1 MVGRCCPYAC
11 VQQGVV
17 GLSTIDIV
25 QSKAYI
31 DLLRSF
37 DPDGSPDTN
46 ADQLVEEMRAY
57 AAPACSSPNKI
68 NAIAYAV
75 AKDAHFFWSG
85 SDGSI
90 YGIYAFKGLD
100 YIVCVNCQGLLY
112 VVGDSICNWIESVY
126 GASDEYDIK
135 AFMVRC
141 SELFCINA
149 SSWDRIYP
157 DLDASL

>member
-1 MVGRCCPYAC
+1 MVGRRCPYTC

-37 DPDGSPDTN
+37 DPDGSPVTN
-46 ADQLVEEMRAY
+46 ADQLVAEMSAY

-75 AKDAHFFWSG
+75 AKDARFFWSG

-90 YGIYAFKGLD
+90 YGIYTLKEFD
-100 YIVCVNCQGLLY
+100 YIVRIDCHGLLY
-112 VVGDSICNWIESVY
+112 VVGNSICNWVESVY
-126 GASDEYDIK
+126 GASDEYDING
-135 AFMVRC
+135 FMEKC
-141 SELFCINA
+141 SELFGIKA
-149 SSWDRIYP
+149 KYWDRIYP
-157 DLDASL
+157 DLDSVI